1 MKTWVHVAAAM
12 VAGLL
17 LRLFFIAHFPFFAG
31 DTKFYEELAR
41 NWLYHGVY
49 GLYVGGQL
57 IPVDMR
63 MPGYP
68 AFLAGVYA
76 VLGQSRERVM
86 IAQAI
91 VDLGTCVLIGLI
103 AARLAPAS
111 AQRRVMIAAVW
122 IAALCPFTADFS
134 AVMLTEVL
142 GTFLTTLTVLILV
155 CILADAS
162 IDLPLRSLERRALLS
177 LVGWWL
183 LAGFAA
189 GLGTLVR
196 PETPLVLAAAAAILI
211 ARWWRPVDWKKL
223 ALAGL
228 WMAVGLLLALL
239 PWAARNARTMGRVE
253 FLAPRYAESKGDF
266 IPRGFFGWTQTWM
279 VRPREAYLAPW
290 KLGKEKIDADSLPR
304 FAFDSALEFAR
315 VEALL
320 DQYNLDLKMT
330 PLLDRGF
337 ENLARERNARRPM
350 RTYLFIPLG
359 RAWMMWFT
367 PRVGFLRY
375 SGEVWPP
382 GERWQDER
390 TEFLVTLGYG
400 VLGVVYLGLACVGAA
415 RWRHRTGLG
424 FLATFVI
431 IRTVYMTQLQTVE
444 PRYVM
449 LCFPVVLVLAAL
461 ALASSEPNGSR
472 ANRQ

>member
-1 MKTWVHVAAAM
+1 MKTWVHVTVAM

-17 LRLFFIAHFPFFAG
+17 LRLFFIAHFPFLAG

-41 NWLYHGVY
+41 NWLQHGVFGIY
-49 GLYVGGQL
+49 AGGQL

-68 AFLAGVYA
+68 AFLAAVYA
-76 VLGQSRERVM
+76 VLGETRESVM
-86 IAQAI
+86 VVQAI
-91 VDLGTCVLIGLI
+91 VDLGTCVLVGLI
-103 AARLAPAS
+103 AARLVPAT
-111 AQRRVMIAAVW
+111 ARRRAMIAAVW

-142 GTFLTTLTVLILV
+142 ATFLTALTVLILV
-155 CILADAS
+155 CILADGS
-162 IDLPLRSLERRALLS
+162 IDVPVRSLDKRALLS
-177 LVGWWL
+177 HVGWWS

-211 ARWWRPVDWKKL
+211 AQWRRPADWKKL

-253 FLAPRYAESKGDF
+253 FLAPRYAESHGDF

-279 VRPREAYLAPW
+279 VRPEEAYLVPW

-304 FAFDSALEFAR
+304 SAFDSALEFAR

-320 DQYNLDLKMT
+320 DRYNIDLKMT

-337 ENLARERNARRPM
+337 EDLARERNARRPV
-350 RTYLFIPLG
+350 RTYVFIPLA
-359 RAWMMWFT
+359 RAWMMWLT

-375 SGEVWPP
+375 SGKVWPP
-382 GERWQDER
+382 GERWQNER
-390 TEFLVTLGYG
+390 TEFVVTLGYT
-400 VLGVVYLGLACVGAA
+400 VLGIVYMGLAGAGGW
-415 RWRHRTGLG
+415 RWRHRAGLA
-424 FLATFVI
+424 FLAAFVM
-431 IRTVYMTQLQTVE
+431 IRTAYMTQLQTVE

-449 LCFPVVLVLAAL
+449 LCFPVILVLGAL
-461 ALASSEPNGSR
+461 AFTNPAPNGSR
-472 ANRQ
+472 TNP

>member
-1 MKTWVHVAAAM
+1 MKTWVHVTAAM

-31 DTKFYEELAR
+31 DTKFYEEIAR
-41 NWLYHGVY
+41 NWLSHGVY
-49 GLYVGGQL
+49 GLYAGGQL

-68 AFLAGVYA
+68 AFLAAVYA
-76 VLGQSRERVM
+76 ALGQSRESVM
-86 IAQAI
+86 VVQAI
-91 VDLGTCVLIGLI
+91 VDLATCVLIGLI
-103 AARLAPAS
+103 AARLVPETAK
-111 AQRRVMIAAVW
+111 RRAMIVAVW

-142 GTFLTTLTVLILV
+142 ATFLTTLTVLILV
-155 CILADAS
+155 CIFANDS
-162 IDLPLRSLERRALLS
+162 MDVSLNLLKRRELLGR
-177 LVGWWL
+177 VGWWL
-183 LAGFAA
+183 LAGLVA

-211 ARWWRPVDWKKL
+211 ARWRRPADWKKL
-223 ALAGL
+223 VLAGL
-228 WMAVGLLLALL
+228 WMTVGLLLALL

-253 FLAPRYAESKGDF
+253 FLSPRYAESHGDF
-266 IPRGFFGWTQTWM
+266 IPRGFFAWTRTWM
-279 VRPREAYLAPW
+279 VRPEEAYLVPW

-320 DQYNLDLKMT
+320 DRYNIDLKMT

-337 ENLARERNARRPM
+337 EDLARERNASRPA
-350 RTYLFIPLG
+350 RTYVFIPLA
-359 RAWMMWFT
+359 RAWMMWLT

-375 SGEVWPP
+375 SGDVWPP
-382 GERWQDER
+382 GEKWQDER
-390 TEFLVTLGYG
+390 TEFVATLGYA
-400 VLGVVYLGLACVGAA
+400 VLGIVYLGLAGAGA
-415 RWRHRTGLG
+415 WRWRHRAGLA
-424 FLATFVI
+424 FLAAFVI
-431 IRTVYMTQLQTVE
+431 IRTAYMTQLQTVE

-449 LCFPVVLVLAAL
+449 LCFPVILALCAL
-461 ALASSEPNGSR
+461 ALVNLEQNGLR
-472 ANRQ
+472 ANRH